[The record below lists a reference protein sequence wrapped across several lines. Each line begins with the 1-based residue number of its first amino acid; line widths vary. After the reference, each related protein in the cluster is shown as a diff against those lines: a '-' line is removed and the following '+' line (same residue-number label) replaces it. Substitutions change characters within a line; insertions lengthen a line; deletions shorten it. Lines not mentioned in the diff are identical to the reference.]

1 MVFSGGVFDVKYLVR
16 ITKSDDSPI
25 SLDAPLALRERG
37 WG

>member
-1 MVFSGGVFDVKYLVR
+1 MNRDVVR
-16 ITKSDDSPI
+16 RAPTIDNYEMDDSAI